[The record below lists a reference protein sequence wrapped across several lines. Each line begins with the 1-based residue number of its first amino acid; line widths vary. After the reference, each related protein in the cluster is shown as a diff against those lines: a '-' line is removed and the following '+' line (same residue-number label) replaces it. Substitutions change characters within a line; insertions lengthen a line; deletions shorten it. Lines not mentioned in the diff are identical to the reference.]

1 MVHSLSSVHSLAV
14 VKHSVRSKTSR
25 FTPESTRTGGPSHVH
40 KAAVK
45 ASEQE
50 GICVT
55 TSVATLGIGP
65 LNAPFAAPT
74 TTARMYLR
82 PTWSSVSSL
91 HSARC
96 NFSASNP
103 KRSSLLIQRRRY
115 RSQWLNC
122 RESVKKLINLRRFS
136 PQINRLFL
144 RLIKAQINLRCRHAS
159 TYSRKGLL
167 RMSLKHRPLVWTRA
181 CSNNLSSCNR

>member
-1 MVHSLSSVHSLAV
+1 MKTLQMQCLRKPKAKVLVVHQTLWERITFLPVGILAAVSPSHEKFASKLTCTSTMGHSHSSVHSLVV
-14 VKHSVRSKTSR
+14 VKPSVRSKTSR
-25 FTPESTRTGGPSHVH
+25 FTPESTRTGGPTRVH

-115 RSQWLNC
+115 RSQ
-122 RESVKKLINLRRFS
+122 
-136 PQINRLFL
+136 
-144 RLIKAQINLRCRHAS
+144 
-159 TYSRKGLL
+159 
-167 RMSLKHRPLVWTRA
+167 
-181 CSNNLSSCNR
+181 